1 MAGKTLAQ
9 IAQAIGGELIGDGN
23 IFIAEMGNLAM
34 AQAHQL
40 SFLSNSKFAKD
51 LAMTKA
57 GGVILRAQDASDFK
71 GNAIIV
77 SDPYVGFAKAAQLL
91 DSTPVQEK
99 GIAPS
104 AVVHKTAKLGE
115 NVSIAAGAVISAYAI
130 ISDNATVGPNCFIGE
145 QAVLGAG
152 VNLRANVTIYHRV
165 ELGQDVS
172 IHSGTVIGCD
182 GFGYANELGNWLKI
196 PQTGTVVV
204 GDGTEIG
211 ANCAIDRGAIGNTII
226 GKNCIIDN
234 IVHIAHNVEIGD
246 HSCICGA
253 TGIAGSAILG
263 KYVVVAGQCAINGHV
278 HIADKVQITGQ
289 SMVTKSIKE
298 AGVYSSGMP
307 VVPNRQW
314 QRNTVQLR
322 QIGKLVDRVKAL
334 EQAAKKEDERH
345 HS

>member
-1 MAGKTLAQ
+1 MASKTLAQ
-9 IAQAIGGELIGDGN
+9 IAQVIGGELKGDGKVH
-23 IFIAEMGNLAM
+23 ITEMGNLKM

-51 LAMTKA
+51 LSSTKA
-57 GGVILRAQDASDFK
+57 GGVILRAQDASDFT

-104 AVVHKTAKLGE
+104 AVVHESAKLGE
-115 NVSIAAGAVISAYAI
+115 NVSIAAGTIISANAI
-130 ISDNATVGPNCFIGE
+130 VSDNVIIGPNCFVGE

-152 VNLRANVTIYHRV
+152 VNLRANVSIYHRV
-165 ELGQDVS
+165 ELGQNVS

-182 GFGYANELGNWLKI
+182 GFGYANEMGNWIKI
-196 PQTGTVVV
+196 PQTGTVIV
-204 GDGTEIG
+204 GDDTEIG
-211 ANCAIDRGAIGNTII
+211 ANCAIDRGAIGNTLI

-246 HSCICGA
+246 YSCICGA

-307 VVPNRQW
+307 AAPNREW

-322 QIGKLVDRVKAL
+322 QIGKLIERVKVL
-334 EQAAKKEDERH
+334 EQALKKVW
-345 HS
+345 